1 MDGITVE
8 TGNLPESVIRNL
20 HISYD
25 TDDIEDSSD
34 TVVYPYTDISSSV
47 EVASENADTG
57 SSGVTVGS
65 SIALV
70 VIVVVLALHILF
82 RKKG

>member
-1 MDGITVE
+1 MSAITVE
-8 TGNLPESVIRNL
+8 TGDLPESIMRSWN
-20 HISYD
+20 ISDD

-34 TVVYPYTDISSSV
+34 TVVYPYTNVSSSV